1 MARIRALFGDRVVA
15 EERTAGAEM
24 TGRRAR
30 FAVLL
35 AAALVA
41 GGLVGDAAHAQTVV
55 AIHGKVLD
63 QNGRAVES
71 AQVALSPGDRRAL
84 SLDDGSFEIP
94 GLRSGEYVLSA
105 RRIGYQPASRTVTLR
120 DSAVA
125 VTITLVAIPA
135 QLDSIHIREK
145 LSGIRYSA
153 VVLDQNDAPVAG
165 AEVVAIGVNSNLT
178 TDSLGRFTVPDLS
191 RGTLAVRI
199 RKIGYAAFFDSFH
212 LFAER
217 ADTLRMARL
226 AESLTPVEVKEAS
239 GFGMDFWA
247 YRDLESRQAWK
258 GAMAGAI
265 SREELDARGKL
276 NLCDALP
283 GTPSGVKLSL
293 HNDPKCKW
301 FPEGMRNILV
311 DGAMCRKGL
320 LSDYDADQVEYVE
333 VMPAD
338 MSGSLVARHCGPPT
352 FVIWTRKSADH
363 QTVSAAKIAEAEA
376 LLEGSV
382 PGADA
387 TRSIAGIVFD
397 SVANRPLS
405 GAHVHLADLGRDT
418 VADSLGTFRFDNVGA
433 GVHAVWADHPTLDLL
448 GLNAL
453 GARVDVTPQAVTT
466 ANLAIPSF
474 ATLWRLACG
483 RDSVPRDGDG
493 FVFGRVRASGVA
505 SGGGSGAS
513 LAMTWRQATPSG
525 TSAPAA
531 EARRT
536 VQADGTG
543 SYAVCGIPGRQ
554 VVTISSSDSGVSTV
568 PVSFRVSA
576 SRITRRDVTLPS
588 GGLFEQIVSDTS
600 SAALVQGPD
609 AATVAGGVRD
619 SAGHALRDVRITVSG
634 VSGEWRT
641 SAAGGFVVRGVP
653 AGTHV
658 VAFNGIGFVRERR
671 LVELAAQDS
680 ATLELSMTRLLT
692 TLPTVTVEERRRF
705 DALKSDLES
714 RRRMGF
720 GYRADSLELARLPGV
735 REAFNFPG
743 VHTGGTPMLWGIN
756 MTGVYSISS
765 KGSTGITMTCDPA
778 IWIDGGISDMDML
791 RELGK
796 DEIGLIEVYT
806 SAAGAPMQYAGSRTN
821 CGVVLVW
828 RKRFINP

>member
-1 MARIRALFGDRVVA
+1 MRAPGIA
-15 EERTAGAEM
+15 A
-24 TGRRAR
+24 
-30 FAVLL
+30 LL
-35 AAALVA
+35 GVALVA
-41 GGLVGDAAHAQTVV
+41 VSARAQTG
-55 AIHGKVLD
+55 AGIHGKVVD
-63 QNGRAVES
+63 QNGRSVES
-71 AQVALSPGDRRAL
+71 AQIVLTPGNRRAL
-84 SLDDGSFEIP
+84 SLDDGIFEIP
-94 GLRSGEYVLSA
+94 GLTPGEYVLSA
-105 RRIGYQPASRTVTLR
+105 RRIGYQPASRSVTLR
-120 DSAVA
+120 DSTAA

-145 LSGIRYSA
+145 VSGIRYSA
-153 VVLDQNDAPVAG
+153 VVLDQNDVPVSD
-165 AEVVAIGVNSNLT
+165 AEVIAVGVNSNLR
-178 TDSLGRFTVPDLS
+178 TDSLGRFAVSGLT
-191 RGTLAVRI
+191 RGALAVRI
-199 RKIGYAAFFDSFH
+199 RKIGYGAYFDSFH
-212 LFAER
+212 ILAER
-217 ADTLRMARL
+217 ADTLRMQRL

-239 GFGMDFWA
+239 GYGMDFWA

-283 GTPSGVKLSL
+283 GTPSGVRLSL

-301 FPEGMRNILV
+301 FPEGIRNILV

-338 MSGSLVARHCGPPT
+338 MSGSLFARHCGPPT
-352 FVIWTRKSADH
+352 FVIWTRKSVHH
-363 QTVSAAKIAEAEA
+363 QAVSAAKIAEAER

-382 PGADA
+382 HGADA
-387 TRSIAGIVFD
+387 PRSIAGVVFD

-405 GAHVHLADLGRDT
+405 AAHVHLADLGRDT
-418 VADSLGTFRFDNVGA
+418 VADSLGAFRFDSVGA

-453 GARVDVTPQAVTT
+453 GARVDATPQEVTT
-466 ANLAIPSF
+466 LDLAVPSF
-474 ATLWRLACG
+474 ATLWRVACG
-483 RDSVPRDGDG
+483 QDSVPRGPEG
-493 FVFGRVRASGVA
+493 FVFGRVRSGVA
-505 SGGGSGAS
+505 SAGASGAS
-513 LAMTWRQATPSG
+513 IAMRWRPVTPEGTSG
-525 TSAPAA
+525 TA
-531 EARRT
+531 ESRRT
-536 VQADGTG
+536 VQADASG
-543 SYAVCGIPGRQ
+543 SYAVCGIPDRQ
-554 VVTISSSDSGVSTV
+554 VVTISASDSGVSTV

-576 SRITRRDVTLPS
+576 ARITRRDVTLPS
-588 GGLFEQIVSDTS
+588 GDAFEQVASDTS
-600 SAALVQGPD
+600 IATLVQGPD
-609 AATVAGGVRD
+609 AATMAGVVRD
-619 SAGHALRDVRITVSG
+619 STGQPLRDARITISG
-634 VSGEWRT
+634 VGGEWRT
-641 SAAGGFVVRGVP
+641 SATGGFVVRGMPV
-653 AGTHV
+653 GTHV
-658 VAFNGIGFVRERR
+658 VAVKEMGFVRERR

-680 ATLELSMTRLLT
+680 ATLDLSMTRLLT

-791 RELGK
+791 RELTK

-821 CGVVLVW
+821 CGLVLVW